1 MKLPPLKAA
10 LLAALLAACST
21 SVQAGDWFLHEFGE
35 LRSYHGD
42 WLNVCRDK
50 GEGDCRAVQI
60 ALKPG
65 DDTFFGESQVTVHVS
80 PDGEFQI
87 EVFQRNMSTPVEGI
101 ISFCF
106 DEVCSGIGGPEGWRF
121 GSKDATNVA
130 ETFVITDKDVAALTV
145 ERMIANN
152 KLEVVH
158 GPYGSEMRARFSLR
172 GVTAALNAIEQHYK
186 DR

>member
-1 MKLPPLKAA
+1 M
-10 LLAALLAACST
+10 
-21 SVQAGDWFLHEFGE
+21 HEFGE

-42 WLNVCRDK
+42 WLNVCRDNGK
-50 GEGDCRAVQI
+50 GDCRSVQV

-65 DDTFFGESQVTVHVS
+65 DDPFFGESQLTVHAS
-80 PDGEFQI
+80 PKGDFQI
-87 EVFQRNMSTPVEGI
+87 EVFQRNMSTPVEGN
-101 ISFCF
+101 ISLCF
-106 DEVCSGIGGPEGWRF
+106 DEICSGIGGPEGWRS

-145 ERMIANN
+145 QRMIANN
-152 KLEVVH
+152 TLEVVH

-172 GVTAALNAIEQHYK
+172 GVTAALNAIKQHYK